1 MRFLLLAGAFLAATP
16 LLSKLIA
23 APPGDA
29 GRKPSLEDCPPPMDA
44 SPKRSAEDCPSPGFT
59 LKHFK
64 EILLAVWHGMSDHGD
79 SLLAAGVAFYAL
91 FAIFPALGAA
101 TWIFGLLANPKTIHD
116 QLENLRSILPAEA
129 WQVINRQLVALTS
142 QSTSL
147 SLAGIGSLLVA
158 LYSARLAAS
167 SMMQALNSVF
177 GVKET
182 RSFLVTNGLA
192 ILFTIVGIAIL
203 LIAVGVLVGVPI
215 FFSYVGIKGSVAAD
229 IIRYARWP
237 ASRYHNGA
245 GACADI
251 PVRAGPG
258 ECLLEVAELG
268 VGSCDGAVA
277 ARFLRIFLVCFRLQ
291 FVRQDLWL
299 HRSGRHP
306 LVLVLAD
313 CFHRPA
319 GRGTRQCHRAQ
330 GRGLTRRVP
339 VWGEGLARG
348 ERP

>member
-59 LKHFK
+59 LKHLK

-237 ASRYHNGA
+237 ALAIIMALALALTYRFGPDRENACWKWLSWGSGA
-245 GACADI
+245 ATALWLLVSYGFSWYVSAFNSYDKIYGSIGAVVI
-251 PVRAGPG
+251 
-258 ECLLEVAELG
+258 LLFWFWLTAFIGLLGAELDNAIERKAG
-268 VGSCDGAVA
+268 VS
-277 ARFLRIFLVCFRLQ
+277 
-291 FVRQDLWL
+291 
-299 HRSGRHP
+299 
-306 LVLVLAD
+306 
-313 CFHRPA
+313 PA
-319 GRGTRQCHRAQ
+319 GSQFGAK
-330 GRGLTRRVP
+330 
-339 VWGEGLARG
+339 A
-348 ERP
+348 